1 MTRLLGEFS
10 YYAVCVPV
18 FMGRF
23 LFEVRSEYV
32 SQPLEVAFPGGKIED
47 DETPFEAALRELR
60 EETGLSIVSK
70 ICDVEPVV
78 TPFNTV
84 IFPFIVEVDIKNMV
98 ISKSEVSE
106 VFLAPVE
113 FFETPYKVA
122 NVDVRLE
129 PPDDFP
135 YDLIPFQ
142 KDYPGKTGK
151 YEVIFY
157 KWDSYIIWGITARI
171 ARRAAQIL
179 RKD

>member
-1 MTRLLGEFS
+1 MIKLLGNFS
-10 YYAVCVPV
+10 YYAVCVPI
-18 FMGRF
+18 FKDQF

-32 SQPLEVAFPGGKIED
+32 SQPLEVAFPGGKIEE

-60 EETGLSIVSK
+60 EETGLSIISK
-70 ICDVEPVV
+70 ICDVEPIV

-84 IFPFIVEVDIKNMV
+84 IFPFVVEVDASKMN

-106 VFLAPVE
+106 AFLVPVD
-113 FFETPYKVA
+113 FFEVPYRIA
-122 NVDVRLE
+122 NVDVKLD

-135 YDLIPFQ
+135 FDLIPFQ
-142 KDYPGKTGK
+142 REYPWKVGK

-157 KWDSYIIWGITARI
+157 KWNNHIIWGITARI

-179 RKD
+179 RKN